1 MGQDMTM
8 NLRTSTLHG
17 QFFRN
22 TLIKGALRMLSLM
35 MVFGLAQAETQ
46 NRITALSVTE
56 ADSGATVIKVEMA
69 EPMSSAPAGF
79 TISIPARIALDF
91 PNTAN
96 GLGRSVQNF
105 AAGDLRS
112 ANIVQAGAR
121 TRLVINLNQ
130 MLAYDTRLDGNNVLI
145 TLHGKSADQLVTT
158 SPFAEARHGM
168 QKHTLSA
175 VDFRR
180 GKNGE
185 GRIQVDLSDPGV
197 GIDIHRQGT
206 RLIVEFLKTNL
217 PKNLQ
222 RKLDVVDFAT
232 PVQNVD
238 TFAQGENVRMVIEP
252 KGSWEHAAYQ
262 TDNKFIIEVKPVVE
276 DPSKLGKGVGN
287 YTGEKLTLNFQDISV
302 REALN
307 VIADFTEL
315 NMVISDSVTG
325 NLTLRLKDVPW
336 DQALDIILQSRG
348 LAMRKSGNVIQ
359 VAPIG
364 ELAASEKN
372 DLSARQEISE
382 LEELRTESFQL
393 GYQTATSAAMLL
405 NGVSAAMPGAAAPP
419 PAAPAPGSAGQ
430 PAASPRILSKR
441 GSAIADVRT
450 NTLFVK
456 DTPSRLDD
464 VRKLL
469 KQIDVPSRQVLIE
482 ARFVSASNNFARTLG
497 GKLGG
502 GAATPTVTGPAAPI
516 PGSVAIAQSSGNFPV
531 NGGLTTLSRG
541 VFGLPNVN
549 LPTPAN
555 GTGAAG
561 LLLSLFNP
569 SASKVLSLELDASES
584 DGVTKSIGSPKVV
597 TADRTKATILQGV
610 QIPYTIAGVL
620 GVPPTTNFVSAN
632 LSLEVTPHITPD
644 NNVNM
649 ALVANQDTV
658 GNLLGGQTIPSI
670 NTKQI
675 TTEVLVE
682 NGGTVVIGGVF
693 TQDSNDIVQKVPL
706 LGDIPILGWL
716 FKNDAKINNK
726 SELLIFITPKIMQ
739 DSMTMR

>member
-8 NLRTSTLHG
+8 NLRTSVLDG
-17 QFFRN
+17 QFFRS
-22 TLIKGALRMLSLM
+22 TLVKSALRMLGLM
-35 MVFGLAQAETQ
+35 MVFGMAQAETQ

-69 EPMSSAPAGF
+69 EPLSSAPAGF
-79 TISIPARIALDF
+79 TISTPARIALDF

-96 GLGRSVQNF
+96 GLGRSVQDF

-112 ANIVQAGAR
+112 ANIVQAGSR

-168 QKHTLSA
+168 QKHTLNA

-262 TDNKFIIEVKPVVE
+262 TDNRFIIEVKPVVE

-336 DQALDIILQSRG
+336 DQALDIILHSRG

-405 NGVSAAMPGAAAPP
+405 NGVSAAMPGAAPP
-419 PAAPAPGSAGQ
+419 PGAPAPGSAGQ

-482 ARFVSASNNFARTLG
+482 ARFVSASNSFARTLG
-497 GKLGG
+497 GKLGLTSATTQPGQPG
-502 GAATPTVTGPAAPI
+502 GFAVTGSNAAAL
-516 PGSVAIAQSSGNFPV
+516 GSNVLPSTAGMRGGV
-531 NGGLTTLSRG
+531 NGIS
-541 VFGLPNVN
+541 NVN
-549 LPTPAN
+549 LPTQAG
-555 GTGAAG
+555 GTGG
-561 LLLSLFNP
+561 ILLSMFNR
-569 SASKVLSLELDASES
+569 SATKLLSLELDASES

-693 TQDSNDIVQKVPL
+693 TQDSGDTTVKVPL
-706 LGDIPILGWL
+706 LGDIPLLGWL
-716 FKNDAKINNK
+716 FKNDTKTNNK

>member
-1 MGQDMTM
+1 M

-17 QFFRN
+17 QFFRS
-22 TLIKGALRMLSLM
+22 TLVKSALRMLGLM
-35 MVFGLAQAETQ
+35 MVFGMAQAETQ

-69 EPMSSAPAGF
+69 EPLSSAPAGF
-79 TISIPARIALDF
+79 TISTPARIALDF

-96 GLGRSVQNF
+96 GLGRSVQDF

-112 ANIVQAGAR
+112 ANIVQAGSR

-168 QKHTLSA
+168 QKHTLNA

-262 TDNKFIIEVKPVVE
+262 TDNRFIIEVKPVVE

-405 NGVSAAMPGAAAPP
+405 NGVSAAMPGAAPP

-482 ARFVSASNNFARTLG
+482 ARFVSASNSFARTLG
-497 GKLGG
+497 GKLGLTSATTQPGQPG
-502 GAATPTVTGPAAPI
+502 GFAVTGSNAAAL
-516 PGSVAIAQSSGNFPV
+516 GSNVLPSTAGMRGGV
-531 NGGLTTLSRG
+531 NGIS
-541 VFGLPNVN
+541 NVN
-549 LPTPAN
+549 LPTPAG
-555 GTGAAG
+555 GTGG
-561 LLLSLFNP
+561 ILLSMFNR
-569 SASKVLSLELDASES
+569 SATKLLSLELDASES

-693 TQDSNDIVQKVPL
+693 TQDSGDTTVKVPL
-706 LGDIPILGWL
+706 LGDIPLLGWL
-716 FKNDAKINNK
+716 FKNDTKTNNK